1 MNPEPENPFQ
11 SIESAYQFVTLLAA
25 TVVKARRE
33 LEIDIEREELTP
45 SRRLNVLRVAL
56 FNVKK
61 LEGDINRS
69 RRLLND
75 LRTLLCEER
84 IGVSSRSTSSETMHS
99 ETDAAA

>member
-84 IGVSSRSTSSETMHS
+84 IGVSSRSTLSETMHS

>member
-1 MNPEPENPFQ
+1 MNSELENPFQ
-11 SIESAYQFVTLLAA
+11 SIESAHQFVTLLAA

-33 LEIDIEREELTP
+33 LEIDIKREELTP

-69 RRLLND
+69 RKLLND
-75 LRTLLCEER
+75 LRTLLFEER
-84 IGVSSRSTSSETMHS
+84 MGVSSRSTSSEAMHS